1 MKTIYAT
8 VQGSLLDFDATQ
20 LNIVNGEGCR
30 LVFSFA
36 SDWEN
41 EYRSVEIKRDAQTR
55 TVALSSNYMMVPNE
69 LLQSSGTITFRAV
82 KGLLGTRQIFTDYV
96 AVDFIISNP
105 TNRTRTAESTG
116 ARGPEGQRGPAGR
129 QGPTGPV
136 GPPGPEGKEGG
147 TFQPAVSSDG
157 VLSWQNNRGLENPK
171 PLRITGESAYEAAKK
186 GGYQKSPETF
196 YKEMGTLSEQAM
208 FAKEQAERAENA
220 ANEIGPKVVQAVRT
234 IEYEGQQEV
243 KAIQAA
249 GSAQREEIDHT
260 GDTQVTAAKSYAVGG
275 TGSRVGEDY
284 DNSLYY
290 AERARDHSENAS
302 GSRTVAAQKAN
313 EAVQA
318 AAAAESSARAAQES
332 ESIAS
337 AKADAAAESA
347 ESALVQAN
355 RAKSEADRAA
365 EISGNLGWFEN
376 KSALI
381 AAYPTGQ
388 NGWIA
393 INGETDTIWTWDSDT
408 GKWVDTHS
416 QGIGDYAQ
424 AINKPQINGITLN
437 GNKSLSDLG
446 IQPEGDYATNAAMRA
461 EFNKVVYSVP
471 GKELSANNYTD
482 LDKAEVGKVKDKA
495 NTADVNKAL
504 EGKANRPKTVV
515 AGNLAALDA
524 SGNLTDSGKKAEIL
538 LEMSIKSLTFPAEGW
553 AATDGMEEL
562 HQQAVTQK
570 DIISLVKADKTALD
584 IYADLATRRLLRDQG
599 VEEIWLENQNGTV
612 IAFLEGEK
620 PQTDFVVQVRITG

>member
-524 SGNLTDSGKKAEIL
+524 SGNLTDSGKKVSDFTPYLIYLTLDAAGWTAEGGEKYSHALMDGNIKKEAIL
-538 LEMSIKSLTFPAEGW
+538 LASPADDETSEMIVQMGKEGLSGYNTQNAQEGAKIIFYGLKPEKELRIQLTVMP
-553 AATDGMEEL
+553 
-562 HQQAVTQK
+562 
-570 DIISLVKADKTALD
+570 
-584 IYADLATRRLLRDQG
+584 
-599 VEEIWLENQNGTV
+599 
-612 IAFLEGEK
+612 
-620 PQTDFVVQVRITG
+620 VQI

>member
-55 TVALSSNYMMVPNE
+55 TIALSSNYMMVPNE
-69 LLQSSGTITFRAV
+69 LLQSSGTIIFRAI
-82 KGLLGTRQIFTDYV
+82 KGLLGTRQICTDYV

-147 TFQPAVSSDG
+147 TFLPAVSSEG

-186 GGYQKSPETF
+186 GGYQKNLETF
-196 YKEMGTLSEQAM
+196 YIEMGTLAEQAV

-220 ANEIGPKVVQAVRT
+220 ANEIGPKVVQAVST
-234 IEYEGQQEV
+234 IEYKGQQEL
-243 KAIQAA
+243 KAIQEA
-249 GSAQREEIDHT
+249 GSAQRNEINQA
-260 GDTQVTAAKSYAVGG
+260 GNQQVTAAKSYAVGG
-275 TGSRVGEDY
+275 TGSREGEDK

-313 EAVQA
+313 DAVQA
-318 AAAAESSARAAQES
+318 AAAAESSARVAKAS
-332 ESIAS
+332 ENISS
-337 AKADAAAESA
+337 AKAHEAAASA

-376 KSALI
+376 KNALI
-381 AAYPTGQ
+381 TAYPTGQ

-408 GKWVDTHS
+408 GKWVDTHT

-424 AINKPQINGITLN
+424 AINKPQLNGITLN

-446 IQPEGDYATNAAMRA
+446 IQPEGDYATNAEMRS

-471 GKELSANNYTD
+471 EKGLSTNDYTD

-495 NTADVNKAL
+495 NTADVNKVLA
-504 EGKANRPKTVV
+504 GKANRPQAAV

-524 SGNLTDSGKKAEIL
+524 SGNLTDSGKKVSDFTPYLIYLTLDAAGWTAEGGEKYSHALMDGNIKKEAIL
-538 LEMSIKSLTFPAEGW
+538 LASPADDETSEMIVQMGKEGLSGYNTQNAQEGAKIIFYGLKPEKELRIQLTVMP
-553 AATDGMEEL
+553 
-562 HQQAVTQK
+562 
-570 DIISLVKADKTALD
+570 
-584 IYADLATRRLLRDQG
+584 
-599 VEEIWLENQNGTV
+599 
-612 IAFLEGEK
+612 
-620 PQTDFVVQVRITG
+620 VQI